1 MDWLQVHAR
10 WKDKVNPCFV
20 RWIRGFIS
28 SLVKSLLLDDVVP
41 SSEYGIDGEGWGFI
55 FVVFVEQLITLS
67 ILSYIVPGT
76 S

>member
-1 MDWLQVHAR
+1 MM
-10 WKDKVNPCFV
+10 
-20 RWIRGFIS
+20 S
-28 SLVKSLLLDDVVP
+28 VP
-41 SSEYGIDGEGWGFI
+41 GSEYGIDGEGWGFI